1 MMGVYIKGME
11 KPENC
16 EICPYAFCHLDTRNC
31 PIIELPDHG
40 DLIDRDALISDTE
53 KRYCAMGCKAY
64 GSGVWARCNACW
76 VNDMQG
82 EIIDAPVVIP
92 AERREDD

>member
-1 MMGVYIKGME
+1 MMGVYIKGMK

-53 KRYCAMGCKAY
+53 KRYCAMGKSRSFRVSSC
-64 GSGVWARCNACW
+64 
-76 VNDMQG
+76 
-82 EIIDAPVVIP
+82 P
-92 AERREDD
+92 